1 LTIDDEPDDRFCM
14 ANLKLRVSRAMEVV
28 NADAEI
34 EVRGTDGELIGRLLV
49 SKGSIDWAPANKQ
62 LRHRMNWRRFARLM
76 EQEGRLV
83 R

>member
-1 LTIDDEPDDRFCM
+1 M

-34 EVRGTDGELIGRLLV
+34 EVRGTDGELLGRLLV
-49 SKGSIDWAPANKQ
+49 SRGSVDWAPANKQ
-62 LRHRMNWRRFARLM
+62 LRHRMRWRRFARLM
-76 EQEGRLV
+76 EEEGRLV

>member
-1 LTIDDEPDDRFCM
+1 MPDDQAYDNLASM

-34 EVRGTDGELIGRLLV
+34 EVRGSDGELLGRLLV
-49 SKGSIDWAPANKQ
+49 SRGSVDWAPANKQ

-76 EQEGRLV
+76 EEEGRLI

>member
-1 LTIDDEPDDRFCM
+1 M

-34 EVRGTDGELIGRLLV
+34 EVRGTDDELLGRLLV
-49 SKGSIDWAPANKQ
+49 SRGSVDWAPANKQ
-62 LRHRMNWRRFARLM
+62 LRHRMSWRRFARLM
-76 EQEGRLV
+76 EEEGRQV